1 MSERAAPGRAVRPV
15 SAPVGLP
22 ARSGVSFP
30 RVLRAELGKAVTL
43 PSTRWCV
50 LVAVLVH
57 AAVAC
62 VVAYDAR
69 YGSDAPALR
78 GLLTLGLVATQLPV
92 LVLGVLVSA
101 AEYPGGA
108 ARSTFLAV
116 PRRLPVLAAQTLVT
130 AVLAALVAVA
140 ALVVTFLA
148 VLPFRADVTM
158 TLDATDPQTQRILGG
173 LVLYVVA
180 IALLGVALGTL
191 ARTPAAGLVAGV
203 GLVFLLERLVLV
215 VGAPWLVALLPA
227 WAGRLVVATD
237 AGAAAQAAE
246 AGVVLTPWAG
256 LGVAAAWVLVL
267 LTAAAARLRHS
278 DV

>member
-1 MSERAAPGRAVRPV
+1 MSERAAPGRAARPV
-15 SAPVGLP
+15 PVPVGLP

-62 VVAYDAR
+62 AVAYDAR
-69 YGSDAPALR
+69 YGADAPTLR

-101 AEYPGGA
+101 AEYPGSA

-116 PRRLPVLAAQTLVT
+116 PRRLPVLAAQTLVA
-130 AVLAALVAVA
+130 AVLAALTAGA
-140 ALVVTFLA
+140 ALAVTFLA

-158 TLDATDPQTQRILGG
+158 ALDATDPQTQRILGG
-173 LVLYVVA
+173 LVVYVVA
-180 IALLGVALGTL
+180 VALLGVALGTL

-215 VGAPWLVALLPA
+215 VGAPWFVVLLPG

-237 AGAAAQAAE
+237 PGAAAQAAE
-246 AGVVLTPWAG
+246 AAVVLTPWAG

-267 LTAAAARLRHS
+267 LTAAAVRLRHS